1 MCSSELSC
9 FLTRACHIAS
19 HPQVRLF
26 RFLEKMC

>member
-1 MCSSELSC
+1 LSC